1 MTKNPLKTLAVV
13 VTIAAGVTACATF
26 FLTRFAYHE
35 EQGENRGRVAQLTED
50 RLNLLEKY
58 QLDHAATHA
67 AIERDLHGA
76 VLMATQTQDQLGNL
90 AVQVNALTKEVRRG
104 QSQIAEIGKLR
115 IDLSS
120 TSNKVET
127 LSQRLNK
134 LNESV
139 DDLTKGLKKRAK
151 KDEH

>member
-13 VTIAAGVTACATF
+13 VTIAAGITACATF

-35 EQGENRGRVAQLTED
+35 EQGENRGRIAQLTED

-58 QLDHAATHA
+58 QLDHAATHS

-76 VLMATQTQDQLGNL
+76 VLMATQTQDQLSNL
-90 AVQVNALTKEVRRG
+90 TGQVSALTREVRK
-104 QSQIAEIGKLR
+104 SQAQLAEIGKLR
-115 IDLSS
+115 VDLST
-120 TSNKVET
+120 TSNKVEA
-127 LSQRLNK
+127 LGQRLNK

-139 DDLTKGLKKRAK
+139 EDLTKGIKKKLK
-151 KDEH
+151 KDEK